1 MLDVPQALQL
11 GVTHTQVS
19 ADNWKPAESRAR
31 ADAIMREVTD
41 YGNQHIMGWG
51 ALNPSP
57 SPGVRDWS
65 SLDQRM
71 QLIADSGVTPVI
83 TLCCAPDWM
92 KGGKPG
98 ETDWSRLEVA
108 PDPAHFADFAELAA
122 DVAKRYPQVKH
133 FIVWNELKGFHDDST
148 NKWDIRSYTEM
159 YNLVYSALKAVDPTI
174 QVGGPYVPMDSWSD
188 ANISDPSAMRGPWG
202 VMDQRA
208 LDAVTYWL
216 ANADGADFIA
226 VDGSNSTN
234 DADLITSPQES
245 NEKFAVITRWLA
257 TVTPLPIW
265 WAELYPDTAPDVSWS
280 SPYRADVAI
289 DAILRIGDAGGAVV
303 LLWQPEG
310 DPSFPSVGLW
320 DSTAKASGGQPQPV
334 VERLAWL
341 RESWSQGDTIDHRW
355 EGDSLVL
362 TRVPVPGE

>member
-11 GVTHTQVS
+11 GVTHTQIS
-19 ADNWKPAESRAR
+19 ADIWKPAESRAR
-31 ADAIMREVTD
+31 ADAILREVTD

-51 ALNPSP
+51 ALNPEP
-57 SPGVRDWS
+57 SPGVWDWS

-92 KGGKPG
+92 KGGQPG

-108 PDPAHFADFAELAA
+108 PDAAHFADFAELAGE
-122 DVAKRYPQVKH
+122 VAKRYPQVKH
-133 FIVWNELKGFHDDST
+133 FIVWNELKGFHDDDSNT
-148 NKWDIRSYTEM
+148 WDIEAYTEM
-159 YNLVYSALKAVDPTI
+159 YNLVYASLKAVDPAI
-174 QVGGPYVPMDSWSD
+174 QVGGPYVPMDSWSN
-188 ANISDPSAMRGPWG
+188 ANISDPSAMTGPWG

-216 ANADGADFIA
+216 ANADGAEFIA

-234 DADLITSPQES
+234 DAELITSPQEA

-257 TVTPLPIW
+257 TLTPLPIW

-280 SPYRADVAI
+280 SRYRADVAI

-310 DPSFPSVGLW
+310 NPSFPSVGLW
-320 DSTAKASGGQPQPV
+320 SSTAQASGGQAQPV
-334 VERLAWL
+334 VQRLAWL
-341 RESWSQGDTIDHRW
+341 RETWSEGFAVEHRW